1 MVRYLLDTIVFIWA
15 VRGLH
20 SADRVLERLAGE
32 DVAVSAITVLELRRA
47 LTPEEFLSAE
57 NSLDGV
63 DVLPIDADTARAAGE
78 YLARCTDEGHRVD
91 FFAGLIAVTAER
103 HERELI
109 TYSPAHYPL
118 AGCEL
123 LPLAAFLDGDA

>member
-1 MVRYLLDTIVFIWA
+1 MGYLLDTIVVIWA

-20 SADRVLERLAGE
+20 AADRVLARLRGD
-32 DVAVSAITVLELRRA
+32 DVAVSAITLLELRRA
-47 LTPEEFLSAE
+47 LAPEEFLAAE
-57 NSLDGV
+57 DALGGL
-63 DVLPIDADTARAAGE
+63 DVLPIDAATARAAGE
-78 YLARCTDEGHRVD
+78 YLARCADEGHRVD

-103 HERELI
+103 HDRELV

-123 LPLAAFLDGDA
+123 LPLAAFLDDG

>member
-1 MVRYLLDTIVFIWA
+1 MGYLLDTIVFIWA

-20 SADRVLERLAGE
+20 SADRVLARLRGE
-32 DVAVSAITVLELRRA
+32 DVAVSAITLLELRRA
-47 LTPEEFLSAE
+47 LAPEEFHAAE
-57 NSLDGV
+57 DALGGV
-63 DVLPIDADTARAAGE
+63 DVLPIDAGTARAAGE

-91 FFAGLIAVTAER
+91 FFAGLVAVTAER
-103 HERELI
+103 HARQLV

-123 LPLAAFLDGDA
+123 LPLTAFLGGGDH